1 MANSNN
7 NTAWSYLYIGWLGI
21 VCIVLLIVNFNLVT
35 LAVMAIPVVA
45 SDVRSSQMLQF
56 FLPIIMIFLEFWIY
70 DRLLDRADRLDDQ

>member
-1 MANSNN
+1 MANSN

-35 LAVMAIPVVA
+35 LAVMAIPAVA
-45 SDVRSSQMLQF
+45 SDVRARQMLQF

>member
-7 NTAWSYLYIGWLGI
+7 TTWSYLYIGWLGI

-35 LAVMAIPVVA
+35 LAVMGIPVVA
-45 SDVRSSQMLQF
+45 TDVRLSQMLQF

-70 DRLLDRADRLDDQ
+70 DRLIDRADRSDDH